1 MDALRYGLRALEEMS
16 RAEASVVAP
25 APTDALAFAPHP
37 VLRAPARDGAA
48 LSLRLFT
55 GGPDDATPF
64 VLRAA
69 DALTLAPIPARAGA
83 FFEAHAAALVHG
95 DDADIV
101 VGFPLVSFTQMGQR
115 RTAPLLSWSGARAL
129 WRVADRPWALPRGAR
144 PGASVDVPSALVL
157 RAPEGGPDEAPVG
170 LHAGL
175 WRQLLDVDG
184 PALSALGA
192 AGRTSVGA
200 LVRAATQ
207 ALTRGADE
215 TPDEDPDDAPPT
227 RDELR
232 ALVDAVRARA
242 PSRSS
247 LQAHPHALAMLLPL
261 GDPTSGLRT
270 ELETLI
276 DRKAPR
282 KGPLAVF
289 LGARPAAERSAP
301 LWTHGASSPTPSQV
315 AAASALEG
323 SSDLVALCGPPGCGK
338 TTLLH
343 HVAAQ
348 AIVARALDDTWVKPP
363 GVAPP
368 WGLVVAS
375 TNNAAVDHALAPFL
389 ASRALPVGLRL
400 GNRRTLSEA
409 TSRGLRAALEA
420 LATDDGPTWPQ
431 ARAAF
436 LERSLRV
443 REHLR
448 AVAARKPA
456 EERRERDLRRLR
468 SRAAE
473 LRHELR
479 APLVDVD
486 DGLLAARVHDARG
499 ALQAHAHAAT
509 LVAPTHLAGPNASA
523 ERARRKWR
531 TANTQRSRVIG
542 PLLAK
547 LGMAVPYRDIDEGE
561 DIASALAQQHADM
574 LRALTSLEDVER
586 SLRAPAHRRELDR
599 VEASLEEAQ
608 RVAPEQAPPPPDP
621 SLVEAALAMRDAWA
635 RTHREALAPRLE
647 AALALV
653 TEERFPAR
661 GRGLVELLASVS
673 ALFPVVGCTLLSLR
687 GCVALEEGAV
697 DRLVVDEAGQCAPV
711 YTVAALARARR
722 AMMTGDVAQLP
733 PVYTLDDRADAR
745 LARELDEAATEP
757 FRMGASATTSAQAV
771 AERRAA
777 SPRSLVEHFRSQPEI
792 VALASAWSGYSLDVR
807 TPPRSLSQVS
817 PRLSRAVR
825 VVDVRGRGAR
835 VPEGV
840 VNEAEVARAVALVT
854 ALVADGVDPRD
865 VAALTPFVGQSV
877 RVERELARVGL
888 VGEGG
893 VLVRTVHKLQGGE
906 RRVVVFSVTATEPRH
921 LRWLASRPHLLHVAT
936 SRAQDHLVVFMD
948 VERAMGEA
956 LLRPLVELARRG

>member
-1 MDALRYGLRALEEMS
+1 MDALRYGLRALEETS
-16 RAEASVVAP
+16 RAEASVPAP
-25 APTDALAFAPHP
+25 APTDDLVFAPHP

-48 LSLRLFT
+48 LSLRLFS
-55 GGPDDATPF
+55 GGPDDATAF
-64 VLRAA
+64 VLRAT
-69 DALTLAPIPARAGA
+69 DALDLAPVPARAGA
-83 FFEAHAAALVHG
+83 FFEAHAAALAHG
-95 DDADIV
+95 DDVDLV
-101 VGFPLVSFTQMGQR
+101 VGFPLVSFTQSGQR

-129 WRVADRPWALPRGAR
+129 WRLGDGPWALPRGAR
-144 PGASVDVPSALVL
+144 PGVSVDVPTSLVL
-157 RAPEGGPDEAPVG
+157 RAPEVDDDEAAVT

-184 PALSALGA
+184 PALSALA
-192 AGRTSVGA
+192 QAGRASVGA

-207 ALTRGADE
+207 TLTRGADE
-215 TPDEDPDDAPPT
+215 SPDESLDDAPPT

-242 PSRSS
+242 SSRSS
-247 LQAHPHALAMLLPL
+247 LQAHPHGLAMLLPL

-270 ELETLI
+270 ELASLL
-276 DRKAPR
+276 DRNAPK

-289 LGARPAAERSAP
+289 LGLRPAPERSAP
-301 LWTHGASSPTPSQV
+301 LWTHGASTPTPSQV

-375 TNNAAVDHALAPFL
+375 TNNAAVDHALAPFV

-400 GNRRTLSEA
+400 GNRRTLFEA
-409 TSRGLRAALEA
+409 TAQGLRAAIDA
-420 LATDDGPTWPQ
+420 LSGNDGPSWPQ

-436 LERSLRV
+436 LERSLPV
-443 REHLR
+443 REYLR
-448 AVAARKPA
+448 ADAERRPA
-456 EERRERDLRRLR
+456 EERRERERERLR
-468 SRAAE
+468 SRADE

-479 APLVDVD
+479 APLIDVD
-486 DGLLAARVHDARG
+486 DELLPARVHDVRG

-509 LVAPTHLAGPNASA
+509 LVVPTHLAGGNASA
-523 ERARRKWR
+523 ERARRKWK
-531 TANTQRSRVIG
+531 TANTQRAKVIA

-547 LGMAVPYRDIDEGE
+547 LGMAAPYRDLHEGE
-561 DIASALAQQHADM
+561 DIAAALAGQHAAM
-574 LRALTSLEDVER
+574 LRTLEALEDVER

-599 VEASLEEAQ
+599 VEASLEEVR
-608 RVAPEQAPPPPDP
+608 RVAPEVAPPPRDP

-635 RTHREALAPRLE
+635 RTHREVLVPRLE

-653 TEERFPAR
+653 TEEKFPAR
-661 GRGLVELLASVS
+661 GKGLVELLGSLS
-673 ALFPVVGCTLLSLR
+673 GLFPVVGCTLLSLR
-687 GCVALEEGAV
+687 GCVALEEGAI
-697 DRLVVDEAGQCAPV
+697 DRLVIDEAGQCAPV

-722 AMMTGDVAQLP
+722 AMVTGDVAQLP

-745 LARELDEAATEP
+745 LARELDDAATEP

-817 PRLSRAVR
+817 PRLSRAVQ
-825 VVDVRGRGAR
+825 VIDVRGRGVRA
-835 VPEGV
+835 PEGV
-840 VNEAEVARAVALVT
+840 VNEAEAARVVALVA
-854 ALVADGVDPRD
+854 ALVADGVAARD
-865 VAALTPFVGQSV
+865 VAALTPFVGQST
-877 RVERELARVGL
+877 RIERELARAGL
-888 VGEGG
+888 AGEGG

-906 RRVVVFSVTATEPRH
+906 RRVVVFSVTATEAKH
-921 LRWLASRPHLLHVAT
+921 LRWLATRPHLLHVAT
-936 SRAQDHLVVFMD
+936 SRAQDHLAVFMD
-948 VERAMGEA
+948 AERARGEA